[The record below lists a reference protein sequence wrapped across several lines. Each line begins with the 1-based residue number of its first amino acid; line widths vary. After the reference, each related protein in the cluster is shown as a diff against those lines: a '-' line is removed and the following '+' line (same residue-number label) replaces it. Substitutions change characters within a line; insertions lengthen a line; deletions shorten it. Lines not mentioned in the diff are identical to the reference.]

1 MSKREH
7 SEGIQK
13 GKQNH
18 AQGEH
23 GEKTRDA
30 IMRQLKAGPHEAP
43 VRVIRAEK
51 RKAAAESGKRRL
63 VERRTQHDIAESISD
78 RDRLHRDIE
87 RGRAG
92 Q

>member
-1 MSKREH
+1 MPKRAR
-7 SEGIQK
+7 SAGVQK
-13 GKQNH
+13 GKQKH
-18 AQGEH
+18 AEGDH
-23 GEKTRDA
+23 GEKTHEA
-30 IMRQLKAGPHEAP
+30 IMHQLKAGPHEAP

-63 VERRTQHDIAESISD
+63 VEERKQHDIAEKISD

-92 Q
+92 K

>member
-1 MSKREH
+1 MSKRQH
-7 SEGIQK
+7 TEGIQK
-13 GKQNH
+13 GQQTH
-18 AQGEH
+18 AQGDH
-23 GEKTRDA
+23 GEKTREA
-30 IMRQLKAGPHEAP
+30 IMRQLKAGPHAAP
-43 VRVIRAEK
+43 VRVIKAEK

-63 VERRTQHDIAESISD
+63 VESRKQHDVAEKISE

>member
-1 MSKREH
+1 MPKRPRTD
-7 SEGIQK
+7 GVQK
-13 GKQNH
+13 GPQKH
-18 AQGEH
+18 AQGDH

-30 IMRQLKAGPHEAP
+30 IVRQLEAGPHEEP
-43 VRVIRAEK
+43 VRVIKAEK
-51 RKAAAESGKRRL
+51 RKAAADSGKRRL
-63 VERRTQHDIAESISD
+63 VARRKQHDIAEKISE